1 MPLPETVTLGGR
13 SFALEAMPWGQLKRL
28 TSAIQRVGMAL
39 AAGVVGDDRVAD
51 DMGQVLC
58 LGLKLSPA
66 QLDALP
72 TDYHEVSNAFRALMR
87 VSGMEA
93 EMEHAL
99 GEARRRGG
107 QALGAAP
114 AAPST
119 AAPSTPGTASTPTP
133 PPTPA
138 GPGASSTT

>member
-1 MPLPETVTLGGR
+1 MPTPETVTLGGR
-13 SFALEAMPWGQLKRL
+13 TFELQAMPWGRLKRL
-28 TSAIQRVGMAL
+28 TAAINRVGLAL
-39 AAGVVGDDRVAD
+39 SAGIASDAAAD

-58 LGLKLSPA
+58 IGLGLEPA
-66 QLDALP
+66 ELEALP

-99 GEARRRGG
+99 GEARRRGLPRVG
-107 QALGAAP
+107 PAP
-114 AAPST
+114 ATETT
-119 AAPSTPGTASTPTP
+119 ASTPGTASTPTP

-138 GPGASSTT
+138 GPGASSTE

>member
-1 MPLPETVTLGGR
+1 MPQPETVVLGGR
-13 SFALEAMPWGQLKRL
+13 SFELQAMPWGQLKRVAA
-28 TSAIQRVGMAL
+28 AIQRVGMAL
-39 AAGVVGDDRVAD
+39 SAGVVGESVVD

-58 LGLKLSPA
+58 LGLGLSA
-66 QLDALP
+66 AELEALP

-99 GEARRRGG
+99 GEARRRGLPRVG
-107 QALGAAP
+107 PAP
-114 AAPST
+114 APET
-119 AAPSTPGTASTPTP
+119 TPSTPGTASTPTP